1 MSYAEIAS
9 KGPKQSREEAAAP
22 QPPQVDSSEAA
33 STSSLVDVDGPSVR
47 TVPSDFAEQDVQ
59 TSTQA
64 LRRDREDEEAAARAE
79 ADLARKQKKAAAA
92 AAASRARRA
101 DDWITRQLAG
111 LSDSAGQTIIAGNWV
126 VVAALSGWL
135 GYKAWALHERGRL
148 GWSNVGLGLGVLG
161 TVGAFGGIFANY
173 FEKAKSK
180 KQ

>member
-1 MSYAEIAS
+1 M
-9 KGPKQSREEAAAP
+9 
-22 QPPQVDSSEAA
+22 
-33 STSSLVDVDGPSVR
+33 R

-64 LRRDREDEEAAARAE
+64 LRRDREDEEAARAE
-79 ADLARKQKKAAAA
+79 ADLARKQQKKA

-111 LSDSAGQTIIAGNWV
+111 LSDSAGQTIVAGNWV
-126 VVAALSGWL
+126 VVAVLSGWL

-161 TVGAFGGIFANY
+161 TVGAFGGIFA
-173 FEKAKSK
+173 K
-180 KQ
+180 